1 MFKKESYK
9 IKEGYN
15 KEEVIKILENFN
27 NEGTMVFNGERNKIK
42 KVSIKKKN
50 YEKELNIKQ
59 FKKKGG
65 EK

>member
-42 KVSIKKKN
+42 KVSIKKKM
-50 YEKELNIKQ
+50 EITAII
-59 FKKKGG
+59 
-65 EK
+65 

>member
-50 YEKELNIKQ
+50 YENRFFNRRKLH
-59 FKKKGG
+59 
-65 EK
+65 